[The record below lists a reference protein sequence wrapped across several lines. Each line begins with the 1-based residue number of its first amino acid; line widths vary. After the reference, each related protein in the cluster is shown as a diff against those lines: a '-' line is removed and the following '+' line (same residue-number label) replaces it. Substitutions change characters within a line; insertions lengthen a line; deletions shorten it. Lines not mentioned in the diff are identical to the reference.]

1 MTEFDDNQ
9 TAVEYGESLLANRA
23 QQQRKNKKRQKKI
36 QRVGMVLAG
45 INIADKFMAKN
56 AQKKVETFTQ
66 NLNSDKAHAI
76 NTFNLAKSFK
86 TNELDGLQKVNPG
99 LDYTNANSWNLTLDD
114 NGKVLKAGAVYNA
127 LKKEYAENL
136 RADYGIG
143 TTGNVLESDLKRY
156 REDVEKQT
164 VQAYKALQAKYAKFK
179 PSLGT
184 SEDLIKSQYEQ
195 LIAEGSKEI
204 MSARNTSSVRKL
216 LSKFGIADSVDK
228 DLQRVEMGGV
238 NLYLSK
244 ELIANQTAR
253 KQAQAD
259 ATARYEELIA
269 KRGDAQIEVDNDQ
282 FRKGL
287 SNTRAK
293 ARSMYSNVYANAD
306 LYTFQVT
313 GKGKGKAEI
322 DLYGNSTQNPYLEQL
337 DNIDFTHPDSN
348 GQKQALLSAIPTEG
362 EGTITYS
369 QLHNRLIR
377 DNRIRDLNEITLA
390 YDLNIQKIIETRQ
403 LETEVDDPS
412 MIRLS
417 PEYFARAKY
426 DAVMDL
432 VTISGDEKTIKVTP
446 YSEFINQQA
455 VVSSEAAE
463 TRSEL
468 VSEGNKLRP
477 EVLPNGEI
485 RVTYSAKSVS
495 KESLLNTFQALLEKD
510 IEDNQGQ
517 NLDKILEDHLEKSF
531 PITLHGEVFE
541 LYNSI
546 ITPEERGPLRVFEM
560 STTPYGGGMLPMG
573 TVVEGRKKKMID
585 RATQT
590 EPTESF
596 LKHLKMREGFEN
608 KVYLDSLGKPT
619 VGVGHLLT
627 EEQNKKYKVG
637 DIVPD
642 NILDKW
648 LEEDSLKAWKAALK
662 QSEDLDIN
670 DLDFID
676 SLASVNFQLGTNW
689 FKIHKNTWKF
699 LQTKKYDKA
708 ANEAQDSTWFKQ
720 TPIRVQDFQKAI
732 RNL

>member
-1 MTEFDDNQ
+1 
-9 TAVEYGESLLANRA
+9 
-23 QQQRKNKKRQKKI
+23 
-36 QRVGMVLAG
+36 MVLAG

-417 PEYFARAKY
+417 PEDFARAKY

>member
-417 PEYFARAKY
+417 PEDFARAKY

-662 QSEDLDIN
+662 LSEDLDIN